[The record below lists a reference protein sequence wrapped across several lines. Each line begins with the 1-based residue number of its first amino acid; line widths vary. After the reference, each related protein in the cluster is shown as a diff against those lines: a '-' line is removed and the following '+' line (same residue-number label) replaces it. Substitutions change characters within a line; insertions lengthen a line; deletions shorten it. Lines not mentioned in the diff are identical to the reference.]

1 MGIEIRG
8 LDKSFGDLAI
18 YRGFDLDVEEG
29 EVTALL
35 GPSGC
40 GKTTLLEIV
49 AGSLTPDGG
58 RIEGIEGRRCS
69 YVFQDARLLPWMTVS
84 GNIEFVL
91 RDLYD
96 AAECRRRSMHWI
108 ELVGLG
114 GFAGY
119 YPGELSGGMRQ
130 RVGIARAF
138 AYPSDLLLLDEP
150 FQALDLG
157 LKLGLVGIFDELWRI
172 DRRTTL
178 FVTHDIGEA
187 LLLADDLHVLSHP
200 PAATAARFR
209 IASPHGR
216 RSLEDDELI
225 ETERKLYTLLA
236 PEGQ

>member
-1 MGIEIRG
+1 MGVEIRG
-8 LDKSFGDLAI
+8 LEKSFGDLTI
-18 YRGFDLDVEEG
+18 YRGFDLHVEEG

-49 AGSLTPDGG
+49 AGTLAPDAG
-58 RIEGIEGRRCS
+58 RIDGIAGRRCS

-91 RDLYD
+91 RDLFD
-96 AAECRRRSMHWI
+96 VAECRRRSAYWI
-108 ELVGLG
+108 ELVGLE

-119 YPGELSGGMRQ
+119 YPSELSGGMRQ

-138 AYPSDLLLLDEP
+138 AYPSDVLLLDEP

-157 LKLGLVGIFDELWRI
+157 LKLGLVGVFEELWRL

-187 LLLADDLHVLSHP
+187 LLLADDLYVLS
-200 PAATAARFR
+200 PAPTAISARFR
-209 IASPHGR
+209 ISPPHGK
-216 RSLEDDELI
+216 RSLEDEELMQ
-225 ETERKLYTLLA
+225 TERRLYTLLA
-236 PEGQ
+236 PERK